1 MVAIEKSRMKVLWI
15 AGASAYPAGA
25 ECAALE
31 SVCDLS
37 TVEVGQFSIADLDRA
52 GDVVCFDFDFPQM
65 FDLAIVAR
73 CKLRV
78 PSVPIVI
85 LAAQLSVDLAL
96 WALRSR
102 IFDLLLKPV
111 AASELAA
118 LIERL
123 GSVSQA
129 RRSQSRRSACSPTAK
144 MPVETRY
151 RRRRPVNERLAFAA
165 AYIAKNY
172 SQEITEAGLATQC
185 KRSASRFSTDF
196 KAEYGV
202 SFVDY
207 LSSYRVMMAKR
218 LLRNPQM
225 AMADVAA
232 AVGFQ
237 DSSYFSRVFR
247 KHEQMTPS
255 EYRSLRLK
263 DAGVGDAEA
272 RPAEAHDVG
281 IAPSSGH
288 DVELAAVAQQVAG
301 SRMSRPNTTKAQ
313 GRADPA
319 ATVAP
324 AEELRPSV

>member
-1 MVAIEKSRMKVLWI
+1 MKVLWI

-25 ECAALE
+25 ECAELE
-31 SVCDLS
+31 SACDL
-37 TVEVGQFSIADLDRA
+37 TVVEIGQFSLADLDGA
-52 GDVVCFDFDFPQM
+52 GDLVCFDFDFPQM

-73 CKLRV
+73 SKLRV

-85 LAAQLSVDLAL
+85 LATQLSVDLAL

-111 AASELAA
+111 AASEMAA
-118 LIERL
+118 LIDRL
-123 GSVSQA
+123 GTVSQA
-129 RRSQSRRSACSPTAK
+129 RRSQSGRPACSPAAK

-172 SQEITEAGLATQC
+172 SQEITEAGLAAQC
-185 KRSASRFSTDF
+185 HRSASRFSTDF

-207 LSSYRVMMAKR
+207 LSSFRVMMAKR

-225 AMADVAA
+225 SMADVAA

-263 DAGVGDAEA
+263 DAGSGDADAPAAEA
-272 RPAEAHDVG
+272 READISPAIVHGVDFG
-281 IAPSSGH
+281 P
-288 DVELAAVAQQVAG
+288 AAQRVAG
-301 SRMSRPNTTKAQ
+301 SDLVTR
-313 GRADPA
+313 
-319 ATVAP
+319 
-324 AEELRPSV
+324 